1 MTRSSSGWDLMRRLR
16 SHYNATRVNS
26 GPLPRV
32 AGPPTQATLL
42 NTGNALASGTRCI
55 YSGSGQVATNGCFL
69 YTTST
74 NSWSIAGGMNH
85 ARLGHSSTL
94 LPSGEVLV
102 AGVAM

>member
-1 MTRSSSGWDLMRRLR
+1 MRRLR